1 MLVTLVLG
9 GLFAWGEFGN
19 LKTLNDALLIPLLTG
34 SLAIITFAV
43 VLASYFV
50 APVQQLKASTYLN
63 YVLITLTIALLVVE
77 TNGMRSPYLAL
88 LILTLPVA
96 SLLGLVGTFSAAVLY
111 TGFIVYQYLVVGLA
125 MGQTVQLSIIGGVA
139 LLAGALLWTRN
150 EAKQGAND
158 TAEDRSYHELASQ
171 LSQMSGKSDAV
182 INAIGDGVI
191 SLNAKGVVQLINPAA
206 ERLIGW
212 GSHDALNLSYKSVFK
227 LLNAKNQ
234 PIEDINDPV
243 AQVLTTNKPVKN
255 DTLSIETQSG
265 KSFISSISV
274 SPVGKQGDGIIIVF
288 RDITAEKSDER
299 QGAEFISTASHE
311 MRTPVAS
318 IEGYLGLVLNPKIST
333 IDEKA
338 RDYVTKAHASAQHL
352 GRLFADLLDVSKAD
366 DSRLK
371 NDPKVVDVIPFVHD
385 IVEGLTPKATD
396 KGLSVI
402 YKPIPDTER
411 KVEISERRLT
421 PVYYANVDND
431 HLREIVQNLVENAIK
446 YTPKGDVSIDVGG
459 DESHVLIS
467 ITDTGIGIP
476 REDQSHLFQKFYR
489 VDNSDTREIGGTGL
503 GLYLCRRLTETIGG
517 RLWVESEY
525 QHGSTFFVEI
535 PRIGHDEAT
544 RLIEQASVEAE
555 RAAQAKSA
563 KVEPIPGGTPLSQE
577 EIEAEAIVAFGN
589 PTDEAVA
596 APVESPKLPISPTA
610 IPVTS
615 AENTVAT
622 QSQVPAPILPGP
634 GAMTDEPQPANPVT
648 PTSIPTPT
656 IIPVTT
662 PVESATE
669 PVGTGVVEPTPLTQ
683 LSQDISFN
691 PQPLTSDNTPLSAI
705 ESDPRRYVAAKR
717 AQPIQVTIPQR

>member
-1 MLVTLVLG
+1 MV
-9 GLFAWGEFGN
+9 
-19 LKTLNDALLIPLLTG
+19 IPLLTG
-34 SLAIITFAV
+34 ALAIVTFVV

-50 APVQQLKASTYLN
+50 APMQQLKASTCLN
-63 YVLITLTIALLVVE
+63 YLLMTLTVALLVVE
-77 TNGMRSPYLAL
+77 TNGIRSPYLAL
-88 LILTLPVA
+88 LMLTLPVA
-96 SLLGLVGTFSAAVLY
+96 SLLGIVGTLGIAILY
-111 TGFIVYQYLVVGLA
+111 TGFIIYQYIVVGLA
-125 MGQTVQLSIIGGVA
+125 VGQTIELSIIGGLA
-139 LLAGALLWTRN
+139 LLAGAVLWIRS
-150 EAKQGAND
+150 D
-158 TAEDRSYHELASQ
+158 TKEGSSETSDDRSYHELASQ
-171 LSQMSGKSDAV
+171 LSKMSGKSDAV

-212 GSHDALNLSYKSVFK
+212 GSHDALNLTYKSVFK

-234 PIEDINDPV
+234 PVEDSEDPV
-243 AQVLTTNKPVKN
+243 VQVLTDNKPVKS
-255 DTLSIETQSG
+255 DSFSIETQSG
-265 KSFISSISV
+265 KSFISSISL

-371 NDPKVVDVIPFVHD
+371 NDPKVVDIIPFVHD
-385 IVEGLTPKATD
+385 IVEGLTPKAAD
-396 KGLSVI
+396 KGLSII
-402 YKPIPDTER
+402 YKPIPNADR
-411 KVEISERRLT
+411 KVEISERRLA

-446 YTPKGDVSIDVGG
+446 YTPKGTVDIDVSG

-467 ITDTGIGIP
+467 IADTGIGIP

-525 QHGSTFFVEI
+525 KRGSVFFVEI

-544 RLIEQASVEAE
+544 RLIEQASVAAE
-555 RAAQAKSA
+555 RAAQVTTTKTAPVPANAS
-563 KVEPIPGGTPLSQE
+563 TPKE
-577 EIEAEAIVAFGN
+577 EREAQAIVAFGN
-589 PTDEAVA
+589 PSKQSIA
-596 APVESPKLPISPTA
+596 PISTPSLSTA

-615 AENTVAT
+615 NITPTLSQSPKAEG
-622 QSQVPAPILPGP
+622 I
-634 GAMTDEPQPANPVT
+634 VT
-648 PTSIPTPT
+648 PGQDVVNGKVRVDGSLVTVTAKSIV
-656 IIPVTT
+656 IPVTSPPEVISNNSATT
-662 PVESATE
+662 PVGQQ
-669 PVGTGVVEPTPLTQ
+669 VTPIPEA
-683 LSQDISFN
+683 SRDISFN
-691 PQPLTSDNTPLSAI
+691 IKPLPSDNTPLSTI
-705 ESDPRRYVAAKR
+705 ESNPRRYVAAKR